1 MKLARE
7 YWKGIWGVLSVKAS
21 VVPEVSMSRQVADV
35 NQLPILAA
43 PRVLYYVH
51 SLLLSRLAQLLL
63 ISIIAVI
70 YQDTEYRMAS
80 ENGGVLHWGTS
91 DRKEKRKPSR
101 RDPEKRRQQNAQ
113 AQRKYR
119 KALLSDSGTD
129 THHLLGEKL
138 RKRLDQLEAIA
149 ASGAPAFS
157 TEGTPATATRPP
169 EGATGDSSSCALL
182 DSSIIKF
189 PAYGIL
195 DIPVSSSSAV
205 IPEECQFPQEL
216 ENSLS
221 ALSPWDLATD
231 PQSNDDHSWLRVWD
245 STKFVHPSLL
255 ICDIKKDSHC
265 PYWTATVSCGCSTP
279 HVQIRTQGPD
289 PSCYGDI
296 KILSI
301 EPGAPAADPCASQLR
316 IETVCTISAL
326 HAIGTHVGITEE
338 LICADDS
345 LSPFFRFT
353 VDSADDTAKNDM
365 ICAVQR
371 IFTTLKPD
379 LRPTKEQ
386 ITIRHHPFIDI
397 LPSPTL
403 RKNLIKHQDELDED
417 EFFHDMLI
425 GLVCWG
431 GAGVGR
437 RDRNLSTSYASTGTP
452 WDVRSWEARDW
463 FIKKYWR
470 LLGGEDGELV
480 RQSEWWRSIR
490 GEDSLDVEARQVT
503 EAT

>member
-1 MKLARE
+1 
-7 YWKGIWGVLSVKAS
+7 
-21 VVPEVSMSRQVADV
+21 
-35 NQLPILAA
+35 
-43 PRVLYYVH
+43 
-51 SLLLSRLAQLLL
+51 
-63 ISIIAVI
+63 
-70 YQDTEYRMAS
+70 MAS

-231 PQSNDDHSWLRVWD
+231 PQSNDDHS
-245 STKFVHPSLL
+245 
-255 ICDIKKDSHC
+255 
-265 PYWTATVSCGCSTP
+265 
-279 HVQIRTQGPD
+279 
-289 PSCYGDI
+289 
-296 KILSI
+296 
-301 EPGAPAADPCASQLR
+301 
-316 IETVCTISAL
+316 
-326 HAIGTHVGITEE
+326 
-338 LICADDS
+338 
-345 LSPFFRFT
+345 
-353 VDSADDTAKNDM
+353 
-365 ICAVQR
+365 
-371 IFTTLKPD
+371 
-379 LRPTKEQ
+379 
-386 ITIRHHPFIDI
+386 
-397 LPSPTL
+397 
-403 RKNLIKHQDELDED
+403 
-417 EFFHDMLI
+417 
-425 GLVCWG
+425 
-431 GAGVGR
+431 
-437 RDRNLSTSYASTGTP
+437 
-452 WDVRSWEARDW
+452 
-463 FIKKYWR
+463 
-470 LLGGEDGELV
+470 
-480 RQSEWWRSIR
+480 
-490 GEDSLDVEARQVT
+490 
-503 EAT
+503 